1 MKRSA
6 IAVIAVLSPVV
17 SACGGSE
24 PQFVGTAHVLR
35 VLESLETQQAATAE
49 SIAALQDSV
58 GAVEDALAAGAAPP
72 PPAPAAPAPPAEPVR
87 ALAVETTVAFTEGP
101 TVAED
106 GAVYFTDLGNNR
118 IMRWSADG
126 RLSTFRQPSNR
137 ANGLIFDSEWRL
149 VACEGGDGET
159 ALPRITRTDLAT
171 GEVEVLADAFEGK
184 ELHRPNDLTIDG
196 RGRIYFTDRPDP
208 NPTPDQTG
216 VHGVYRIDP
225 DGAVARILTEPEVM
239 RPNGIVISPDDTT
252 LYVIETEQ
260 AEGGPRLI
268 RAWDLSP
275 EGTVD
280 NMRIFHDFHPGRSGD
295 GMTVDSAGNLYVAAG
310 LNRTRGT
317 SETLDTAAGVH
328 VFSPAGELIEHI
340 PVPEDTITNAAF
352 GGPDLRTL
360 YVTAGKTLF
369 SVRTDVEGT
378 RR

>member
-6 IAVIAVLSPVV
+6 IGVIAVLLPVV
-17 SACGGSE
+17 SACGSE

-49 SIAALQDSV
+49 SIAALQGSV
-58 GAVEDALAAGAAPP
+58 GALEDALAGGAAP
-72 PPAPAAPAPPAEPVR
+72 AAAEAASGDAAPARE
-87 ALAVETTVAFTEGP
+87 LAVETTVAFTEGP

-106 GAVYFTDLGNNR
+106 GSVYFTDLGNNR

-126 RLSTFRQPSNR
+126 QLTTFRQPSNR
-137 ANGLIFDSEWRL
+137 ANGLIFDSQWRL
-149 VACEGGDGET
+149 LACEGGDGET
-159 ALPRITRTDLAT
+159 ALPRITRTDMAT
-171 GEVEVLADAFEGK
+171 GEVEVLADAFEGR
-184 ELHRPNDLTIDG
+184 ELHQPNDLTIDAQ
-196 RGRIYFTDRPDP
+196 GRIYFTDRPGP
-208 NPTPDQTG
+208 NPTENQTG

-225 DGAVARILTEPEVM
+225 DGTIARILTEPEVM

-268 RAWDLSP
+268 RAYDLSP
-275 EGTVD
+275 EGTVG

-295 GMTVDSAGNLYVAAG
+295 GMTIDSAGNLYVAAG

-317 SETLDTAAGVH
+317 SETLDTVAGVH
-328 VFSPAGELIEHI
+328 VFSPAGELLEHI
-340 PVPEDTITNAAF
+340 PVPEDAITNAAF